1 MLMCGSVIID
11 FSRSSAFLS
20 PEKRARFDEA
30 TERGLIRPA
39 DIAAE
44 IQAGIPTPEASFMEK
59 ATGAVPTIAS
69 AIVAE
74 PIAGLAGLASVPFKG
89 AEAGE
94 VVDNVRQA
102 ITLDPSTEEG
112 RQGLIAI
119 ANNPAIKFLTE
130 IDEKAKK
137 IGGETGFDLAGPI
150 GGAIGESLPT
160 ILESAL
166 GLKAIQT
173 SGKAASTVG
182 AAAETATVKAADA
195 IADVPGQVKQAVS
208 DVGTNVKNQLPSRK
222 KAKELIES
230 GEVSDS
236 RTAQFILNDKGKIEA
251 DPFAQ
256 ESIKQGFDKG
266 TVAAIKGASAS
277 TRKKMLDMV
286 NTMERGLN
294 NARYSVLNR
303 ASDVIGESLGTRF
316 GVVYKANRGAGKR
329 LDGEAQKLRGQQVDV
344 SEPVDNFLNDLESMG
359 IQFDPSTRKV
369 DFSGSDIEG
378 LSGPQAAV
386 KNIIN
391 RMINTKSPDAYDV
404 HRLKKFIDENVTFG
418 KSATGLGGKTETIL
432 KGLRHDLDAMLD
444 TNFPDYN
451 KVNIEYA
458 ETRGVIDAFQDAAGK
473 KINLT
478 GPNAEKAVGTLS
490 RRLMSNAQ
498 SRANLLNS
506 INDMDKLAKK
516 YSGKGPLPV
525 TLDDVLNLPNSKFD
539 DDIITQVLFADEL
552 DKVFGSSSRTSL
564 QGDIQKAVSTAGRAT
579 RSPTEAA
586 VDVAGAGLEK
596 LRGINEEGALKA
608 IKDLL
613 K

>member
-1 MLMCGSVIID
+1 MATTEENLNRFQEISDRGLQDS
-11 FSRSSAFLS
+11 LS

-44 IQAGIPTPEASFMEK
+44 IQAGIPQSEDDFLDK
-59 ATGAVPTIAS
+59 ATAVAPTLVSGAVGGMVGEA
-69 AIVAE
+69 
-74 PIAGLAGLASVPFKG
+74 AGLAMLRSNPTMARPT
-89 AEAGE
+89 A
-94 VVDNVRQA
+94 DA
-102 ITLDPSTEEG
+102 ISSMLTIDPRTDAG
-112 RQGLIAI
+112 RQGLKDI
-119 ANNPAIKFLTE
+119 ANNTAIKKILEFDAFLR
-130 IDEKAKK
+130 DNLKDAGGAV
-137 IGGETGFDLAGPI
+137 GGEAGR
-150 GGAIGESLPT
+150 AIGDFVPS
-160 ILESAL
+160 ILEAMI
-166 GLKAIQT
+166 GAKTVT
-173 SGKAASTVG
+173 SG
-182 AAAETATVKAADA
+182 VKAADSA
-195 IADVPGQVKQAVS
+195 VDSVADVAKVIPEKAGELVSQGAEAVNNKLPG
-208 DVGTNVKNQLPSRK
+208 RK

-418 KSATGLGGKTETIL
+418 KSAAGLGGKTETIL

-458 ETRGVIDAFQDAAGK
+458 ETRAVIDAFQDAAGK

>member
-1 MLMCGSVIID
+1 MPSKFGGVATSKFGGQPID
-11 FSRSSAFLS
+11 S
-20 PEKRARFDEA
+20 PEAI
-30 TERGLIRPA
+30 T
-39 DIAAE
+39 AE

-119 ANNPAIKFLTE
+119 ANNPAIKFLSD
-130 IDEKAKK
+130 IDAKAKE

-182 AAAETATVKAADA
+182 AAAEAATVKAADA
-195 IADVPGQVKQAVS
+195 IAGVPGQVKQAVS
-208 DVGTNVKNQLPSRK
+208 DVGTNAKNQLPSRK

-230 GEVSDS
+230 GQLGDA
-236 RTAQFILNDKGKIEA
+236 RTAKFNLTDSGKIEV
-251 DPFAQ
+251 DPFAK

-266 TVAAIKGASAS
+266 VVADIKSASAA
-277 TRKKMLDMV
+277 TRQKMRNMV
-286 NTMERGLN
+286 NIMERGLN
-294 NARYSVLNR
+294 NSRFSALNR
-303 ASDVIGESLGTRF
+303 ASDVVGDSLASRF
-316 GVVYKANRGAGKR
+316 NVVHKANRQAGRK
-329 LDGEAQKLRGQQVDV
+329 LDAEAQKLRGKPIDAT
-344 SEPVDNFLNDLESMG
+344 EPVDNFLNELESIG
-359 IQFDPSTRKV
+359 VSFNPSNRTISFK
-369 DFSGSDIEG
+369 GSDIEG
-378 LSGPQAAV
+378 LAGPEGAI
-386 KNIIN
+386 KNIVN
-391 RMINTKSPDAYDV
+391 RMLNTKTPDAHDV

-418 KSATGLGGKTETIL
+418 KSATGLGGKTESIL
-432 KGLRHDLDAMLD
+432 KSLRHDLDGLLD
-444 TNFPDYN
+444 AEFPSYN
-451 KVNIEYA
+451 KVNTDYA
-458 ETRGVIDAFQDAAGK
+458 QTRGVIDSFQDAAGK

-478 GPNAEKAVGTLS
+478 GPNAEKAIGTLS
-490 RRLMSNAQ
+490 RRLLSNAQ

-506 INDMDKLAKK
+506 INDLDAMAKK
-516 YSGKGPLPV
+516 LSGKGPLPV
-525 TLDDVLNLPNSKFD
+525 TVDDIMDLPGGQFK
-539 DDIITQVLFADEL
+539 DDIISQVLFVDEL
-552 DKVFGSSSRTSL
+552 DSVFKPAARTSL
-564 QGDIQKAVSTAGRAT
+564 QGDVKKAVSGAGRAA
-579 RSPTEAA
+579 RSPTEAVIDA
-586 VDVAGAGLEK
+586 AGGALESA
-596 LRGINEEGALKA
+596 RGINEEGALSA